1 LLEIAGRNGGCGRWC
16 VARHL
21 AVLGPLV
28 LAADLVLFLGSEVVL
43 DVEGFADL
51 LGRLALDHV
60 RDGLAADVEERLD
73 IHVVGGKDDFEE
85 HLLVNLHEFLVP
97 LLDIR
102 GLLAGV
108 GIVVLGG
115 RRVVL
120 VLGAPLEDLL
130 EDVLRDLK

>member
-1 LLEIAGRNGGCGRWC
+1 
-16 VARHL
+16 
-21 AVLGPLV
+21 
-28 LAADLVLFLGSEVVL
+28 
-43 DVEGFADL
+43 
-51 LGRLALDHV
+51 
-60 RDGLAADVEERLD
+60 
-73 IHVVGGKDDFEE
+73 
-85 HLLVNLHEFLVP
+85 LVNLHEFLVP